1 MSTTPR
7 KPYIMAN
14 YLEKLERH
22 DPTIYSVK
30 SMSEYCC
37 HLTFRTDFC
46 LLLFLYQVMY
56 TFYRTGRSWHQI
68 DVRRQKEGGWL
79 MKLSYKANDRE
90 NGMGFGLSPGPS
102 PTGEGRPCR
111 KKGSGARTR

>member
-22 DPTIYSVK
+22 DPTIYNVK

-79 MKLSYKANDRE
+79 MKLSYKARDSE
-90 NGMGFGLSPGPS
+90 NGMGF
-102 PTGEGRPCR
+102 RM
-111 KKGSGARTR
+111 A

>member
-22 DPTIYSVK
+22 DPTIYSIK
-30 SMSEYCC
+30 SMSECCC

-90 NGMGFGLSPGPS
+90 NGMGFGLSPDPS
-102 PTGEGRPCR
+102 PTGEGRARRR
-111 KKGSGARTR
+111 KG